1 MKERRLFCSTK
12 RRTVLMAIRK
22 TASTEGSLE
31 AKAPSA
37 LPGKEVRS
45 LEVVAAAIREQ
56 FAAGVDAET
65 IQQELAVSPHVFR
78 ELLSHSYK
86 LVGRAPVIFEYQEK
100 IRVGEIE
107 G

>member
-1 MKERRLFCSTK
+1 MST
-12 RRTVLMAIRK
+12 RK
-22 TASTEGSLE
+22 AASTEASLE
-31 AKAPSA
+31 AKGPSA

-65 IQQELAVSPHVFR
+65 IQQQLAVSSHVFR

-86 LVGRAPVIFEYQEK
+86 LVGRAPTIFEYQEK
-100 IRVGEIE
+100 IRIGEIE